1 VLFLLTRA
9 RRLGFLCLFHVYVLP
24 YSPAEGAEVA
34 SHRDAVDLCWMLL
47 AAGHVTLES
56 CVLLDKKYPTS
67 LTGHKFFKVAEGH
80 PHGASKQEKN
90 RITKRCN

>member
-1 VLFLLTRA
+1 VRFSVIFADARA
-9 RRLGFLCLFHVYVLP
+9 QARLPLP
-24 YSPAEGAEVA
+24 LSRLAEGADVA
-34 SHRDAVDLCWMLL
+34 SHRDAVDLCWMLI